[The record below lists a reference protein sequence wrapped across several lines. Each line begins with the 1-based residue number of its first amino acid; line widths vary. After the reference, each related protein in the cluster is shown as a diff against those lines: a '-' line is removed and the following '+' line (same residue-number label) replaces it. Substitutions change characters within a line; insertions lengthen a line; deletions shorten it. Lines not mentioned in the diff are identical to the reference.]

1 MSDLLKFWVRLQFI
15 FYKNYQQQ
23 TTTKTFFIILQVSR
37 PRSPIIKFHTHIYGP
52 RCTTS
57 LEFYRRFS
65 CSGCESQSSSRE
77 GVPFIGSKS
86 ARQKSGSLVMENRS
100 SVLNQ
105 FVSANR
111 AYFCQAATLSSF
123 MMSPAGVGDTP
134 KATVFP
140 PKKIDST
147 PCGFSSPAENPT
159 NRPHL
164 LCTLVR
170 RGYVQF
176 VSITCCGVYSPIFSC
191 QKNRELLQCCFSGS
205 PSNKTSG

>member
-1 MSDLLKFWVRLQFI
+1 MSDLLKFWVRLQFL
-15 FYKNYQQQ
+15 FYKNYQQ
-23 TTTKTFFIILQVSR
+23 TTKNFLYYFASLAASFADNKIS
-37 PRSPIIKFHTHIYGP
+37 HTYGP

-57 LEFYRRFS
+57 LEFYKRFS

-111 AYFCQAATLSSF
+111 AYFCQTATLSSF
-123 MMSPAGVGDTP
+123 IMSPAGVGDTP
-134 KATVFP
+134 KSTVFP